1 MHFTKCI
8 LSATFHSTSLIQNFT
23 ADKIPGIYRIT
34 KDPQNEDENMIKVIF
49 DLDNILMFYGEH
61 LLLVNQA

>member
-1 MHFTKCI
+1 MPH
-8 LSATFHSTSLIQNFT
+8 LSLKIFT
-23 ADKIPGIYRIT
+23 ADEIPGIHRIT